1 MSTTT
6 NIIIIIIFALCNIGI
21 SAHALTM
28 EKETKKLREDLYRL
42 KQDTWDLII
51 VKPTFYYMLKDMGY
65 GNPIVSF
72 NINDIEVGKP
82 LMLRKERFTEG
93 QDYRTSPVVDVQ
105 VVPAYNNIA
114 AVRTKSG
121 SLYLVRVNTVLTK

>member
-1 MSTTT
+1 MTLS
-6 NIIIIIIFALCNIGI
+6 NIIIDIIFALCILGLA
-21 SAHALTM
+21 AHAAGL
-28 EKETKKLREDLYRL
+28 EKDVKKLQGDLYRL
-42 KQDTWDLII
+42 RQDTWDLII
-51 VKPTFYYMLKDMGY
+51 VKPTFWYMLKDMGY
-65 GNPIVSF
+65 GNPLVSF
-72 NINDIEVGKP
+72 NMSDIEVGKP

>member
-1 MSTTT
+1 MTMS
-6 NIIIIIIFALCNIGI
+6 NVILSIIFALCIMGLA
-21 SAHALTM
+21 AHAVGL
-28 EKETKKLREDLYRL
+28 EKDVKKLKEDLYRL
-42 KQDTWDLII
+42 RQDTWDLII
-51 VKPTFYYMLKDMGY
+51 VKPTFWYILKDMGY

-72 NINDIEVGKP
+72 SMSDIVVGKP

-114 AVRTKSG
+114 AVKTKSG
-121 SLYLVRVNTVLTK
+121 SLYLVRVNLAN